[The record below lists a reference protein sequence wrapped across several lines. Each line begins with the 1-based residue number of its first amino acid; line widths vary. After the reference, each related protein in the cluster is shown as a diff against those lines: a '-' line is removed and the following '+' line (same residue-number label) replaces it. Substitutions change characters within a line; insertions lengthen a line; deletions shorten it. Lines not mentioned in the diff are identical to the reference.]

1 MTNIQFPIVSTDELA
16 LDLTINAKGKIT
28 RATPKPLTA
37 GPVLWYNADEE
48 GRAKNSNEYGSRD
61 NLYIYPAVEQGL
73 TRRQLIDLGEE
84 MTGHRFVKSACV
96 ECPFPSMDYLI
107 DRAQREWEEFART
120 VVREM
125 QVFRLNPRMHLY
137 GFGTAYWVAKE
148 HAPKALAR
156 AQDMWAER
164 GPWRI
169 MRMRRVVT
177 QCPNPS
183 KANPTKWRV
192 DSSRCL
198 NTLEVVTGYYA
209 AAVDRLREYGDLN
222 WIENTDLACVK
233 YRVAPYWVKQLSP
246 EVQRDR
252 TLTGEDLRG
261 EAYIGNRV
269 GKANWSRFICN
280 PFPVVEVK
288 PRNILVTPR
297 CEEWIT
303 ITPHCVTDKV
313 ANADKFES
321 IWEETLGQG
330 AQFCLF

>member
-1 MTNIQFPIVSTDELA
+1 MTNIQFPMVSTDELA
-16 LDLTINAKGKIT
+16 LDLTFNVKGKII
-28 RATPKPLTA
+28 RAPPKPLTA
-37 GPVLWYNADEE
+37 GPVLWYNADEA

-73 TRRQLIDLGEE
+73 TREQLIDLGEE
-84 MTGHRFVKSACV
+84 MTGHRFIKSACA

-183 KANPTKWRV
+183 KANPIKWRV

-198 NTLEVVTGYYA
+198 NTLGVATNYA
-209 AAVDRLREYGDLN
+209 AAVDRLREYGELT
-222 WIENTDLACVK
+222 WIEKTDLACVK
-233 YRVAPYWVKQLSP
+233 YRVSPNWVKQLSP

-252 TLTGEDLRG
+252 TLAGEDLRG

-269 GKANWSRFICN
+269 GKAKWPQFICN

-288 PRNILVTPR
+288 PRELLTMPR

-303 ITPHCVTDKV
+303 IVPFCVTDKV
-313 ANADKFES
+313 ADPVRFES
-321 IWEETLGQG
+321 LWEETLGTG
-330 AQFCLF
+330 AQYCLF